1 MGIPNLFKYCRF
13 DEFKIE
19 DYKYKKVGVDM
30 YVILHKF
37 VMDIQIAKQLVD
49 NPNEYI
55 EEYYELIKKYLT
67 VFVISGYELY
77 LVYDGNKM
85 RYKITEETREQ
96 NRTKAFI
103 QENWIGAVEI
113 VPQQMYNFQDY
124 LNKHPIIVDN
134 KPVVL
139 PYIVAPFE
147 ADAEL
152 AFLYKQ
158 GYIESV
164 LTNDSDLIIYG
175 VKHIIMIR
183 QGNLFTYNIE
193 SVEKGEEI
201 KWINQMDLRKLW
213 MFGYLIGCDYFKGI
227 PKVGIVKAFT
237 IINKLEMIEVGSTV
251 DWEEM
256 YKRLMKMPEMI
267 KVIKMNGGDEK
278 EYKLMYSKVR
288 MVYTTQYVL
297 DPITYKIRQ
306 VNGEEVEERDCEK
319 YGLIYKPYRDVALG
333 TINPITGNVFQLQIP
348 INN

>member
-1 MGIPNLFKYCRF
+1 MGVPNLFKYCRF

-19 DYKYKKVGVDM
+19 DYLYKKVGVDM

-37 VMDIQIAKQLVD
+37 VMDVQIAKQLVD

-55 EEYYELIKKYLT
+55 EEYYELIKNYLT
-67 VFVISGYELY
+67 MFVIRGYELY

-96 NRTKAFI
+96 NRMKAFI

-124 LNKHPIIVDN
+124 LNKHPIQIDKEVIR
-134 KPVVL
+134 L
-139 PYIVAPFE
+139 PYVVAPFE

-183 QGNLFTYNIE
+183 QGNLFRYDIE

-201 KWINQMDLRKLW
+201 KYINQMDLRKLW
-213 MFGYLIGCDYFKGI
+213 LFGYLIGCDYFKGI

-237 IINKLEMIEVGSTV
+237 IINKLPIIEVGNTV

-256 YKRLMKMPEMI
+256 YKMLMKMPEMI
-267 KVIKMNGGDEK
+267 KVMKTSTVEEK

-288 MVYTTQYVL
+288 MVYTTQYVI
-297 DPITYKIRQ
+297 DPKTYKIRE
-306 VNGEEVEERDCEK
+306 VNGEEVEEEEKKK
-319 YGLIYKPYRDVALG
+319 YGIIYEPIKDVALG
-333 TINPITGNVFQLQIP
+333 IKNPITGEMFEMKIVV
-348 INN
+348 NN